1 MNNEK
6 AVKWAAIG
14 VGLVISVAVVWF
26 GFSLVSQRFGK
37 AADLNVS
44 NFNCEPT
51 GENSLLVTWEDT
63 SSQKGVVYYRPAGT
77 VNNLI
82 SLEENAPQAGSAGNL
97 HEVTL
102 HLLTAG
108 TSYDIQVGSGDE
120 PEADVHSCSTKQG
133 MNVNS
138 VIPTTSI
145 VTEPT
150 NTPAPTTTS
159 RLSVEEIKDR
169 YRDGTFKNGEDC
181 ASSSQTTA
189 LDCAK
194 AARALYGVQGQSV
207 SR

>member
-6 AVKWAAIG
+6 MLKWAAVG

-26 GFSLVSQRFGK
+26 GFTLVSQRFGK

-51 GENSLLVTWEDT
+51 SENSLLVTWEDT

-82 SLEENAPQAGSAGNL
+82 SLEENVPQQGSTGNL

-133 MNVNS
+133 LSVNTA
-138 VIPTTSI
+138 IPTVSS
-145 VTEPT
+145 VGPSA
-150 NTPAPTTTS
+150 TPAPTIPS
-159 RLSVEEIKDR
+159 KLSVEEIKDR